1 MLTSSPVFSQTDT
14 TTHSESFY
22 NTILD
27 LFKDVDELEEVNEL
41 LTWQNRY
48 V

>member
-1 MLTSSPVFSQTDT
+1 MFSQTDT
-14 TTHSESFY
+14 TTDSESFY

-27 LFKDVDELEEVNEL
+27 LFKDVDGLEEVNEL
-41 LTWQNRY
+41 LAWWNRY